1 MGGRRRLEPLALLLG
16 RVVPFALSNGEVIL
30 LIVLVTIPIG
40 AITFALGAGGAFRQ
54 IGKGQFAVQFDD
66 DLPQKLTDSDEA
78 ASAEVREAELRQL
91 LEAKAYRQG
100 TRGEDPLDVEAEL
113 ERILAEDR
121 AAGRPGA
128 DPQLRE
134 EVRQLVVARNAR
146 RARKGEEPLDVEAE
160 VERQLSELEN
170 LGQ

>member
-1 MGGRRRLEPLALLLG
+1 MLPL
-16 RVVPFALSNGEVIL
+16 ALSNGEAIL
-30 LIVLVTIPIG
+30 VIVLATIPIG

-54 IGKGQFAVQFDD
+54 IGKGQFAVQFEH

-78 ASAEVREAELRQL
+78 ASAEVREADLRQL
-91 LEAKAYRQG
+91 LEAKAYRQS
-100 TRGEDPLDVEAEL
+100 TRGEQPLDVDAEL
-113 ERILAEDR
+113 ERILAEER
-121 AAGRPGA
+121 SAVSPGS

-134 EVRQLVVARNAR
+134 EVRQLVVARNER

>member
-1 MGGRRRLEPLALLLG
+1 M
-16 RVVPFALSNGEVIL
+16 VPTALSNGEAIL
-30 LIVLVTIPIG
+30 VIVLATIPIG
-40 AITFALGAGGAFRQ
+40 ALTFALGAGSAYKQIGRGAFS
-54 IGKGQFAVQFDD
+54 VEFDS

-91 LEAKAYRQG
+91 LQAKAYRQG
-100 TRGEDPLDVEAEL
+100 ARGEEPVNVDAEL
-113 ERILAEDR
+113 ARILTEETTTA
-121 AAGRPGA
+121 PGD

-134 EVRQLVVARNAR
+134 EVRQLVVARNER

-160 VERQLSELEN
+160 VDRQLRELEN